1 MARPKLPDWSH
12 GLFLKTEKYNKL
24 MYKTTDD
31 TDPKSGSPNNQS
43 IDKKVTKIAREP
55 TADEYFD
62 MIPDEPINRD
72 ACA

>member
-31 TDPKSGSPNNQS
+31 TDQKSGSPHNQS
-43 IDKKVTKIAREP
+43 
-55 TADEYFD
+55 
-62 MIPDEPINRD
+62 
-72 ACA
+72 